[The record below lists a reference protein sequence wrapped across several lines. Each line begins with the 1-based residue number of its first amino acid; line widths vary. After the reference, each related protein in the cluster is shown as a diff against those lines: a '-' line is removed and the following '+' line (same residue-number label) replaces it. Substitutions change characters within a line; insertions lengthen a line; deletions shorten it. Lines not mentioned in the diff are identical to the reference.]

1 MCQRTWSTVGPGNF
15 LFFLLLLSGG
25 LDSEIGVGTP
35 GPAMGFVPRHGRR
48 HAAQLQSAA
57 SLEPNPIPISI
68 TFEPASS
75 LARRMVNPR
84 FGCRSAAAGRKPYSE
99 SEQSHAGS
107 TALTSLVC
115 TRP

>member
-1 MCQRTWSTVGPGNF
+1 MCKRTTSTGRAWDF
-15 LFFLLLLSGG
+15 FIFLLLLSGG

-35 GPAMGFVPRHGRR
+35 GPAMGFVGRR
-48 HAAQLQSAA
+48 GRRTAAQLHVVARPS
-57 SLEPNPIPISI
+57 PTPIPISI
-68 TFEPASS
+68 TFEPAFSI
-75 LARRMVNPR
+75 ARRMPDPL
-84 FGCRSAAAGRKPYSE
+84 FGCLSAAAGRKPYSE